1 MSSSKGFVI
10 FQVYLLFWLL
20 ADVEIDGRPSKKMG
34 TQNSRWAGLDWF
46 LAEVV
51 LRSKM
56 KHTSG
61 SNFCSKIIIFQASK
75 LGVFKHVYMQT
86 KHYPKKHWRAQ
97 FVVPTMWVLFEAY
110 MHKFKTYFCND
121 DTLFLRMSW
130 AWLGPV
136 ERDKKLMVKVTD
148 NS

>member
-61 SNFCSKIIIFQASK
+61 SNFCSKIIIFQASI
-75 LGVFKHVYMQT
+75 LGVFKQVYMQT
-86 KHYPKKHWRAQ
+86 KHYPKKHRRAQ

-110 MHKFKTYFCND
+110 MHKFKTNFCND
-121 DTLFLRMSW
+121 DTWFLRMSW